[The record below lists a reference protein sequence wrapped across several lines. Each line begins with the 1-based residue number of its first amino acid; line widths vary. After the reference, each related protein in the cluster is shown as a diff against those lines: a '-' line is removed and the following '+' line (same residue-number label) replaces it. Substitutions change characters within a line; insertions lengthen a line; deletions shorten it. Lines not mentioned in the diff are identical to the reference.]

1 MNNPDILLQKVNECF
16 VRVITEDSGI
26 IMELGE
32 YYTFFVDGY
41 KFMPAFRNRMW
52 DGKIRLFNNRNG
64 CLPHGLVDNLFAFA
78 KARGY
83 TIDTEFS
90 RESTFT
96 STDFDEFIGAIN
108 LPIEPR
114 DYQLAAFHSSIAKE
128 RRLVVSPTGSGKSLI
143 IYLLAVY
150 YFSNYEGKIL
160 LVVPTTSLVEQMYK
174 DFTDY
179 SSENGFDVA
188 GNTHRIYAGKEKIN
202 FNERI
207 VITTW
212 QSAIRCPRDWGKQF
226 GMVIGDE
233 AHLFKAKSLNTIME
247 RLIHAN
253 FRIGTTGT
261 LDDVQV
267 NELVLTGHFGEPM
280 KVVTT
285 KALMDSNTLAQLEI
299 KCLVLKYPD
308 AVRKAFGKK
317 TYHEEIDFIIADDK
331 RNRLIENLALDQ
343 KKNTLILYNRVEKH
357 GEPLFRSIQAKADPK
372 RKIFFVSGSVGAD
385 ERESIREITEKED
398 NAIIVA
404 SLGTFSVG
412 INIKRLSCLIFAA
425 PTKSQVRTL
434 QSIGRGLRKTADNE
448 TTVVYDISDNLS
460 WKKRQNY
467 TLKHAIARVKIY
479 QKEEL
484 NHQTIEINI

>member
-1 MNNPDILLQKVNECF
+1 
-16 VRVITEDSGI
+16 
-26 IMELGE
+26 
-32 YYTFFVDGY
+32 
-41 KFMPAFRNRMW
+41 
-52 DGKIRLFNNRNG
+52 
-64 CLPHGLVDNLFAFA
+64 
-78 KARGY
+78 
-83 TIDTEFS
+83 
-90 RESTFT
+90 
-96 STDFDEFIGAIN
+96 
-108 LPIEPR
+108 
-114 DYQLAAFHSSIAKE
+114 
-128 RRLVVSPTGSGKSLI
+128 
-143 IYLLAVY
+143 
-150 YFSNYEGKIL
+150 
-160 LVVPTTSLVEQMYK
+160 
-174 DFTDY
+174 
-179 SSENGFDVA
+179 
-188 GNTHRIYAGKEKIN
+188 
-202 FNERI
+202 
-207 VITTW
+207 
-212 QSAIRCPRDWGKQF
+212 
-226 GMVIGDE
+226 
-233 AHLFKAKSLNTIME
+233 
-247 RLIHAN
+247 
-253 FRIGTTGT
+253 
-261 LDDVQV
+261 
-267 NELVLTGHFGEPM
+267 
-280 KVVTT
+280 
-285 KALMDSNTLAQLEI
+285 MDSNTLAQLEI

-460 WKKRQNY
+460 WGKRQNY

-484 NHQTIEINI
+484 NHHAIEINI